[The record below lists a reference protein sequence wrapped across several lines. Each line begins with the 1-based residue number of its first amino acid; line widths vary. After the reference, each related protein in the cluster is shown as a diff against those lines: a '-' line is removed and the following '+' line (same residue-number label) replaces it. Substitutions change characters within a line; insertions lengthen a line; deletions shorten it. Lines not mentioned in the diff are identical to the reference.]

1 MQNIFQV
8 LVFSYEFPICVNNL
22 SKFSVPPAF
31 LLMFIFINVI
41 FFIYLIDGFKII
53 FFRCDS
59 NGNFHR
65 TQCYD
70 HNGMCFCVF
79 PNGTKIPGTEERGNP
94 DCSRGFFQQI

>member
-1 MQNIFQV
+1 MQNII
-8 LVFSYEFPICVNNL
+8 LVFVFIDEFPIYVNKL

-31 LLMFIFINVI
+31 LLMSLFINI
-41 FFIYLIDGFKII
+41 ILFIYLIDGFKII

>member
-31 LLMFIFINVI
+31 LLMSLFINI
-41 FFIYLIDGFKII
+41 ILFIYLIDGFKII
-53 FFRCDS
+53 FFRCDL

>member
-1 MQNIFQV
+1 MQNIF
-8 LVFSYEFPICVNNL
+8 LVFVFIDEFPIYVNKL

-53 FFRCDS
+53 LFRCDS